1 MDDYILKNIQNVQ
14 SNNYVEISQDKVS
27 NQRKGYKIE
36 NLKPI
41 MNNIETSFGSIPK
54 GKKSTR
60 NFIKIN
66 PLNIKKISNRDSL
79 ETPALY
85 RTNERN
91 NSELNHIRIPKSS
104 ILLSHPKKV
113 INKRIIESGDEKRII
128 NKRKFLDNEFG
139 NERNLS
145 QQRLMINSLN
155 NNYYRSKNIFNNNTF
170 INNTDLEMNDM
181 NLKNMEYE
189 KKLNELSIKNNNL
202 INKIKFYLNDINS
215 KDKKINLLEYQ
226 IQNLQKD
233 SIKNSLTQKLLIGKP
248 TKQINNKE
256 SAYLGFAYSSKISPI
271 KNNNENLNDI
281 IIPIYKYK
289 LNQNTKRDVS
299 KDYKPMFITEN
310 YNNNNTTK
318 TNISSNNEKVIKSN
332 DENNKKVIQ
341 QKDNQIKILYQKMQ
355 KMKKNIEL
363 ISLKNSN
370 LSKLLTKK
378 NLDLITYQKNE
389 IELEKKIENL
399 TSLLYSQRYPITNE
413 KSRELINKEN
423 INANIPQSKETELLR
438 NEIQSKASIIK
449 ELNEENDEKTK
460 QIEDL
465 SKKINDLEI
474 DIKDIKYEEKQNFFD
489 IKNYKEII
497 SKNEEEKKGMI
508 LKLKNYEEEKNK
520 LINEIKNKNKE
531 NNNNKNIIMELNDDI
546 KKYKATIEQ
555 KDVEINKFKSENQ
568 ELLKQIKGSS
578 KEKETDLFIKKVE
591 ELSNQNRNLL
601 EQINNITDKYQK
613 QKKLLT
619 ETNKELE
626 NMKEVSKSLLEK
638 EKSKAIENNI
648 SSNINPN
655 TYSIITNKRYKKL
668 IWYLMYKKSSTNS
681 IEDENNYNNYQW
693 VSNLVLKNNELKKYN
708 NFEDEND
715 KNKELKEYV
724 FNLQKKLESKEEFIN
739 KLDYQNKKLTNQL
752 HNKTANL
759 KGNNILAKNSKDV
772 NLANSFTEMD
782 NKYKNVLEKLNQSNQ
797 REKHLHNQIILL
809 KEKLNEQNNL
819 ESTFPHDIK
828 NIEPNHHDSGF
839 LDDDSDENKN
849 GNEIQ
854 NTLNQEIKISNA
866 NNNNDKNFDKKE
878 DINKNEKKYININNN
893 GNIEKLDIKE
903 MLNNEEELN
912 KSKKSSKDDPFKE
925 SEKLVDDFLMKGAGE
940 EDDFDEIKMITKQ
953 MNFLKDEIKES
964 REKYKKLGN
973 EVKNLFSIIKC
984 NEKNR
989 KSIVQI
995 CQLLGF
1001 KPDLID
1007 QFISNK
1013 KPKK

>member
-1 MDDYILKNIQNVQ
+1 MDEYISKNIQNTKTM
-14 SNNYVEISQDKVS
+14 NFIEISQDKIS
-27 NQRKGYKIE
+27 KQKMPYKVE
-36 NLKPI
+36 RLNPI
-41 MNNIETSFGSIPK
+41 MTNIDNSYSSIPRK
-54 GKKSTR
+54 KKSNK

-66 PLNIKKISNRDSL
+66 PLDIRKISNRQSW
-79 ETPALY
+79 ETPAIY
-85 RTNERN
+85 RKNERN
-91 NSELNHIRIPKSS
+91 NSELDHIKIPKSS
-104 ILLSHPKKV
+104 ILL
-113 INKRIIESGDEKRII
+113 RYIEPGDENLRI
-128 NKRKFLDNEFG
+128 NNRKIIDNEFG

-170 INNTDLEMNDM
+170 INKTDLEMNDM
-181 NLKNMEYE
+181 NLQIIKYE
-189 KKLNELSIKNNNL
+189 KKINELNIKNNNL
-202 INKIKFYLNDINS
+202 INKIKFYLNDINC
-215 KDKKINLLEYQ
+215 KDKKINFLECK
-226 IQNLQKD
+226 IQNLQKE
-233 SIKNSLTQKLLIGKP
+233 SNKNNLTKKILIENKP
-248 TKQINNKE
+248 KQINNKE
-256 SAYLGFAYSSKISPI
+256 STYLGLAYSSKISPLK
-271 KNNNENLNDI
+271 KNKENMSDVIN
-281 IIPIYKYK
+281 PINKAKYK
-289 LNQNTKRDVS
+289 SNQNIKRNAS
-299 KDYKPMFITEN
+299 KDYKPMYITER
-310 YNNNNTTK
+310 NNNNYNTSK
-318 TNISSNNEKVIKSN
+318 ENISNSNEKVLKLN
-332 DENNKKVIQ
+332 DANYKKIIQ
-341 QKDNQIKILYQKMQ
+341 QKDDQIKILYQKIKKLQ
-355 KMKKNIEL
+355 KNMEL
-363 ISLKNSN
+363 ISLKSSN

-378 NLDLITYQKNE
+378 NIDLIAYQKNE

-399 TSLLYSQRYPITNE
+399 TTSLLLTQKNPNTNE
-413 KSRELINKEN
+413 SSKESVKKEN
-423 INANIPQSKETELLR
+423 INANISQNKETELLR
-438 NEIQSKASIIK
+438 NEIQSKETLIK

-465 SKKINDLEI
+465 SKRINDLEI

-497 SKNEEEKKGMI
+497 SKNEEEKKSML

-520 LINEIKNKNKE
+520 LISDINDKSKE

-546 KKYKATIEQ
+546 KKYKTKIEE
-555 KDVEINKFKSENQ
+555 KDIEINKCRSDNQ
-568 ELLKQIKGSS
+568 ELLKQIRGSS
-578 KEKETDLFIKKVE
+578 KEKETDLFIKKIE

-619 ETNKELE
+619 ETSKELE

-638 EKSKAIENNI
+638 EKAKAIENDIN
-648 SSNINPN
+648 SNINPS

-668 IWYLMYKKSSTNS
+668 IWYLMYKKSNMNS
-681 IEDENNYNNYQW
+681 IDDENNYNNYQW
-693 VSNLVLKNNELKKYN
+693 ISNLVLKNDELKKYN
-708 NFEDEND
+708 NFVDENE
-715 KNKELKEYV
+715 KSKELKEYV

-759 KGNNILAKNSKDV
+759 KGNNILSKNSKDV
-772 NLANSFTEMD
+772 NLANSFNDMD
-782 NKYKNVLEKLNQSNQ
+782 SKYKNILEKLSQSNQ
-797 REKHLHNQIILL
+797 REKHLHNQINLL

-819 ESTFPHDIK
+819 ENTFPHDIK

-854 NTLNQEIKISNA
+854 NALNQEIKVNNA
-866 NNNNDKNFDKKE
+866 NNNNNDINFDKKV
-878 DINKNEKKYININNN
+878 DINKNEKKYININDN
-893 GNIEKLDIKE
+893 GNIEKLDIKK
-903 MLNNEEELN
+903 MLNNEAELN

-925 SEKLVDDFLMKGAGE
+925 SEKLVDEFLMKGAGE
-940 EDDFDEIKMITKQ
+940 EDDFDEIKIISKQ
-953 MNFLKDEIKES
+953 MNFLKDEIKEN

-984 NEKNR
+984 NDKNR

-1001 KPDLID
+1001 KPELID

>member
-1 MDDYILKNIQNVQ
+1 MDEYISKNIQNTKAM
-14 SNNYVEISQDKVS
+14 NFIEISQDKIS
-27 NQRKGYKIE
+27 KQKMPYKIE
-36 NLKPI
+36 RLNPI
-41 MNNIETSFGSIPK
+41 MTNIDNSYSSIPRK
-54 GKKSTR
+54 KKSNK

-66 PLNIKKISNRDSL
+66 PLDIRKISNRQSW
-79 ETPALY
+79 ETPTIY
-85 RTNERN
+85 RKNERN
-91 NSELNHIRIPKSS
+91 NSELDHIKIPKSS
-104 ILLSHPKKV
+104 ILLR
-113 INKRIIESGDEKRII
+113 NIESGDEKLRI
-128 NKRKFLDNEFG
+128 NNRKILDNEFG

-170 INNTDLEMNDM
+170 INKTDLEMNDM
-181 NLKNMEYE
+181 NLQIFKYE
-189 KKLNELSIKNNNL
+189 KKINELNIKNNNL
-202 INKIKFYLNDINS
+202 INKIKFYLNDINC
-215 KDKKINLLEYQ
+215 KDKKISFLECK
-226 IQNLQKD
+226 IQNLQKE
-233 SIKNSLTQKLLIGKP
+233 SNKNNLPKTILIENKA
-248 TKQINNKE
+248 KKINNKE
-256 SAYLGFAYSSKISPI
+256 STYLGYAYSLKISPK
-271 KNNNENLNDI
+271 KNNKENLNDI
-281 IIPIYKYK
+281 INPIYNAKYK
-289 LNQNTKRDVS
+289 SNQNIKRNDS
-299 KDYKPMFITEN
+299 KDYKPMYITER
-310 YNNNNTTK
+310 NNNNYNTSK
-318 TNISSNNEKVIKSN
+318 TNISNSNEKIIGLN
-332 DENNKKVIQ
+332 EANYKKIIQ
-341 QKDNQIKILYQKMQ
+341 QKDEQIKILYQKIKKLQ
-355 KMKKNIEL
+355 KNMEL
-363 ISLKNSN
+363 ISLKSSN

-378 NLDLITYQKNE
+378 NIDLIAYQKNE

-399 TSLLYSQRYPITNE
+399 TTLLLTQKNPISNE
-413 KSRELINKEN
+413 NSKELVKKEN
-423 INANIPQSKETELLR
+423 INICQNKETEFLR
-438 NEIQSKASIIK
+438 NEIQSKESLIK

-497 SKNEEEKKGMI
+497 SKNEEEKKSMM

-520 LINEIKNKNKE
+520 LINDINNKSKE

-546 KKYKATIEQ
+546 KKYKTKIEQ
-555 KDVEINKFKSENQ
+555 KDIEINKCKSDNQ
-568 ELLKQIKGSS
+568 ELLKQIRGSA
-578 KEKETDLFIKKVE
+578 KEKETDLFIKKIE
-591 ELSNQNRNLL
+591 ELSSQNKNLL

-619 ETNKELE
+619 DTSKELE

-638 EKSKAIENNI
+638 EKAKAIEKDI
-648 SSNINPN
+648 SSNINPS

-668 IWYLMYKKSSTNS
+668 IWYLMYKKSNMNS
-681 IEDENNYNNYQW
+681 IDDENNYNNYQW
-693 VSNLVLKNNELKKYN
+693 ISNLVLKNDELKKYN
-708 NFEDEND
+708 NFVDENE
-715 KNKELKEYV
+715 KSKELKEYV

-759 KGNNILAKNSKDV
+759 KGNNILSKNSKDV
-772 NLANSFTEMD
+772 NLANSFNDMD
-782 NKYKNVLEKLNQSNQ
+782 NKYKNILEKLNQSNQ
-797 REKHLHNQIILL
+797 REKHLHNQINLL

-819 ESTFPHDIK
+819 ENTFPHDIK

-849 GNEIQ
+849 GYEIQ
-854 NTLNQEIKISNA
+854 NALNQEIKVNNA
-866 NNNNDKNFDKKE
+866 NNNNNNDINSDKKV
-878 DINKNEKKYININNN
+878 DINKNEKKYININDN
-893 GNIEKLDIKE
+893 GNIEKLDIKK
-903 MLNNEEELN
+903 MLNNEAELN

-925 SEKLVDDFLMKGAGE
+925 SEKLVDEFLMKGAGE
-940 EDDFDEIKMITKQ
+940 EDDFDEIKIISKQ
-953 MNFLKDEIKES
+953 MNFLKDEIKEN

-984 NEKNR
+984 NDKNR

-1001 KPDLID
+1001 KPELID